1 MSIFTFSQ
9 VLDDQ
14 SLSLISQLSWINSH
28 SFSMSDQL
36 RIVFANLLF
45 IICQLSCGSGFY
57 ASQKS
62 YINGFKLKF
71 WKNTQEIQFSEDE
84 RFIIAKK
91 NFCIV
96 NFQRTRFKQFHFE
109 GDVNFYQSKSGNGEI
124 FFGFSGGF
132 LTDIV
137 KCTHIIPEQRWTFV
151 GFQEHDIEDAIIE
164 SRRFEFYEY
173 SDGKTS
179 LKMINLGE
187 KFYSYAVK
195 DQFIYDVSLSG
206 IDFKS
211 RPYPIPKFEIS
222 NDCKTMMNV
231 GPVHSENF
239 WYESAFHLINNQQF
253 KSDNKKGKK
262 FVPGSQRPSVINVDY
277 LYGGEAQFLASKVY
291 PHVPPSQPDLDC
303 GGVTRLTPGGP
314 GDRDQAA
321 WVGFYGSGNH
331 MMRFLIEMASG
342 MKTASGLEDNGNQSA
357 HNSILNC

>member
-1 MSIFTFSQ
+1 
-9 VLDDQ
+9 
-14 SLSLISQLSWINSH
+14 
-28 SFSMSDQL
+28 MSDQF
-36 RIVFANLLF
+36 RIVFANLILV
-45 IICQLSCGSGFY
+45 ICQLSRGSGFD

-71 WKNTQEIQFSEDE
+71 WKNTQEIQFSDE
-84 RFIIAKK
+84 RFLIAKK
-91 NFCIV
+91 NFCLV
-96 NFQRTRFKQFHFE
+96 NFQRSRFKQFHFE
-109 GDVNFYQSKSGNGEI
+109 GDVNFYQSRSGNGEI

-164 SRRFEFYEY
+164 SRRFESYEY

-187 KFYSYAVK
+187 RFYSYAVK
-195 DQFIYDVSLSG
+195 DQFMCDVSLSG

-211 RPYPIPKFEIS
+211 HPYPIPKFKTS
-222 NDCKTMMNV
+222 NDCKTVMKL

-239 WYESAFHLINNQQF
+239 WYESAFHLINNEQF
-253 KSDNKKGKK
+253 KRDNKKGKT
-262 FVPGSQRPSVINVDY
+262 FVSGSQRPSVINVDY
-277 LYGGEAQFLASKVY
+277 LYGNEAQFLASKVY

-303 GGVTRLTPGGP
+303 GGVTRLTPGRP

-342 MKTASGLEDNGNQSA
+342 MKTASGLEDNGNQSTQNYILDFYCPFRWKLSTFQPS
-357 HNSILNC
+357 HNTLEPTENSAQVIPIP